1 VCESCE
7 DKEHIAKGVSG
18 PEGRSRRNFIANG
31 ARIAAD
37 LPLIPAFGAGP
48 AFGATEAQA
57 KENAMKESIVHAWG
71 ADSAEGHFHPM
82 DIKRRAVGPDDVKL
96 DILFAGICHSDI
108 HTVHSD
114 WRLTPYPIVPGHE
127 MVGRVV
133 AVGKNVTRFKE
144 GDIGGVGCMVDS
156 CGVCENCK
164 ADREQNC
171 LNGTTFTYGAE
182 DKISGGFTHGGYS
195 KAIVVKEHFVVTIPG
210 NMDLSRV
217 APIMCAGITTFSPM
231 QHWALMKGQN
241 LAVVGLGGLGHMAV
255 KLGAEHGA
263 NVTVFTTTPDKI
275 PDARKMGAK
284 DAVLWSDDAAF
295 ERYKGSFDLMISTV
309 PVPFQVQPFLELLKL
324 DATLVNVGDLFDMD
338 GINGMALAFGRHSL
352 AGSMIGGM
360 KETQAVIDYCASHN
374 IAPDVEIIKP
384 SEIER
389 AYQSVMNKEVRYRFV
404 IDMQNA

>member
-1 VCESCE
+1 M
-7 DKEHIAKGVSG
+7 
-18 PEGRSRRNFIANG
+18 ANG
-31 ARIAAD
+31 AKIAAGVG
-37 LPLIPAFGAGP
+37 LTTAFGAGLT
-48 AFGATEAQA
+48 AGASEAQA
-57 KENAMKESIVHAWG
+57 KDNAMAESTVRAWG
-71 ADSAEGHFHPM
+71 ADSKEGHFHPM
-82 DIKRRAVGPDDVKL
+82 DIKRRAVGPNDVKM

-114 WRLTPYPIVPGHE
+114 WGPAHYPLVPGHE

-133 AVGKNVTRFKE
+133 AVGSNVTRFKV
-144 GDIGGVGCMVDS
+144 GDVGGVGCMVDS

-171 LNGTTFTYGAE
+171 LNGTTFTYDSE
-182 DKISGGFTHGGYS
+182 DKVSGGFTYGGYS
-195 KAIVVKEHFVVTIPG
+195 KAIVVKEHFVVNIPD

-231 QHWALMKGQN
+231 QHWELMKGQN
-241 LAVVGLGGLGHMAV
+241 LAVIGLGGLGHMAV
-255 KLGAEHGA
+255 KLGAAHGA
-263 NVTVFTTTPDKI
+263 NVTVFTTTQDKMA
-275 PDARKMGAK
+275 DAKKMGAK
-284 DAVLWSDDAAF
+284 EAVLWSDEAAF
-295 ERYKGSFDLMISTV
+295 KRYQASFDLMISTV
-309 PVPFQVQPFLELLKL
+309 PVPFKIQPFLNLLKL

-360 KETQAVIDYCASHN
+360 KETQAVVDYCASHN

-389 AYQSVMNKEVRYRFV
+389 AYQSVVNKEARYRFV